1 MVGVQD
7 KLPQNMAPW
16 RLRKYQTL
24 ESHSQLLLTPSLLK
38 QATKPSNIYCPK
50 ASSSTPLTVFPTQKT
65 LFVVMQPRIT
75 ALMTP
80 YFLG

>member
-7 KLPQNMAPW
+7 KLPQNMARW
-16 RLRKYQTL
+16 RLRKYQKL
-24 ESHSQLLLTPSLLK
+24 ESHSQLLLTPFLLK

-50 ASSSTPLTVFPTQKT
+50 ASSSTLLTVFPTQKT
-65 LFVVMQPRIT
+65 FVVMQPRIT